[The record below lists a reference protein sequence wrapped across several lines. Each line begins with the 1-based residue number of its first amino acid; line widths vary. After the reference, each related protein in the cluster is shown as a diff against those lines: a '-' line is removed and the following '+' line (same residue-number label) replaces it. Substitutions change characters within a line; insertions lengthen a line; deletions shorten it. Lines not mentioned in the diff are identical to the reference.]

1 MMMADLDHA
10 DLAMLLAR
18 LDWPVP
24 SVRWWAIQEV
34 ASLLTSE
41 EFGGQVE
48 TALIEKLSAT
58 LFETEVTELLFVFW
72 LASRDGY
79 SVPDKLGSA
88 IAARSQ
94 LTLLLLHD
102 AGYSGVSQGSL
113 SSPLL
118 LAPSSFSLPDDLV
131 RAEGTEV
138 PRIFGTILRRLE
150 QKSGHPFL
158 AQYAFEWTSLL
169 RRRQA
174 IWLDV
179 SHFYSRTREGVTGQF
194 VSQASHRGRSA
205 YLRVLEI
212 AREYWGLPNRIA
224 ADYSLMALP
233 IDPLLAKLRP
243 TRPTWMVQ
251 WPQEV
256 KANAE
261 ALSTYVRS
269 IVTRFE
275 HENGNQVLG
284 AFSCLIHHS
293 NLEVLDLTVTLWARL
308 SETRIDAQ
316 HLAELTL
323 DEAWHNKLHLDG
335 LSTAGWCEPDDSIN
349 KLANTG
355 AKTIPVAGRVYPTRH
370 GYLNT
375 EVTSRGIYAP
385 LQIIGDTVVEVRPL
399 DTMLSYSINGVVLGT
414 SQVWNM
420 EWQPYHLRETGPHC
434 GIHLTL
440 LKENLPLLL
449 QNVPKEY
456 LYFWELKKV
465 SRKQEHEPYTSEA
478 IVGMVSME

>member
-1 MMMADLDHA
+1 MMMADLDRA

-18 LDWPVP
+18 LNWPVP

-48 TALIEKLSAT
+48 TALMEQLSAT
-58 LFETEVTELLFVFW
+58 FFETEVAELLFVFW
-72 LASRDGY
+72 IASRDGY
-79 SVPDKLGSA
+79 SIPDSLGA
-88 IAARSQ
+88 TIAARSC
-94 LTLLLLHD
+94 LSSLLLHD
-102 AGYSGVSQGSL
+102 AGYDGASNGAL

-118 LAPSSFSLPDDLV
+118 LAPSIFPQPEDLE
-131 RAEGTEV
+131 RAVGADV
-138 PRIFGTILRRLE
+138 PRIFTTLLRRLE
-150 QKSGHPFL
+150 KTSGHPYL
-158 AQYAFEWTSLL
+158 AQYAFEWTSSLT
-169 RRRQA
+169 RRQA

-179 SHFYSRTREGVTGQF
+179 SHFYSRERKGVTGQF

-212 AREYWGLPNRIA
+212 AREYWGLPDRIA
-224 ADYSLMALP
+224 ADYSLVALP

-243 TRPTWMVQ
+243 TRPTWLVQ

-256 KANAE
+256 TANAE
-261 ALSTYVRS
+261 TLSTYVRS
-269 IVTRFE
+269 MVTRFE

-335 LSTAGWCEPDDSIN
+335 LSTAGWCKPDDSIS

-355 AKTIPVAGRVYPTRH
+355 AKTIPVTGRVYPTRH

-414 SQVWNM
+414 NQIWNM
-420 EWQPYHLRETGPHC
+420 EWQPYHRRETGPHC
-434 GIHLTL
+434 GICLTL

-456 LYFWELKKV
+456 LYLWELKRL
-465 SRKQEHEPYTSEA
+465 SRKQEHEPYTSESF
-478 IVGMVSME
+478 VGLVAME